1 MKLNQRIRSSMSFS
15 ATIRTAAWA
24 AAGLAMTLGGL
35 AACSSDSLLQVT
47 DPDILNIA
55 DYNTPAGA
63 DPLRVGVIKLFA
75 SAFDGSDAFVISGGN
90 LTDEMLAS
98 DTFDDRLQVN
108 ARKSIAVNSTQ
119 GGTYQALQKARA
131 GATAAIL
138 ILNTTQP
145 TPTFNRGELYM
156 MRGYMEMFLGEL
168 YCSGV
173 PFSSE
178 DGVTQTFG
186 DPQTTDQVM
195 ARASASFDSALA
207 LADTN
212 KRIRYGSE
220 IGKGRAQLNL
230 GQFAAAAAAVADV
243 PQSFALLAYHS
254 TGSGGNGIWSS
265 LNNGATRYMLTSN
278 EGTNGLP
285 FLANHN
291 DPRISWSAST
301 RIGFADSFKNLSNQL
316 KFGRYDNTIVSTG
329 IEAKLMGLEAQLQ
342 TDNQAT
348 RDAVYASL
356 NTLRASGPP
365 VVPLMTTGAPTTQ
378 KAAIDQLYSERE
390 YWMWLTGH
398 RLGDERRLVR
408 IYKRDA
414 ETVFPTG
421 QLTPPIVGVYGTS
434 TNIVIPDA
442 ENNNPKF
449 KGCLPGA

>member
-1 MKLNQRIRSSMSFS
+1 M
-15 ATIRTAAWA
+15 
-24 AAGLAMTLGGL
+24 
-35 AACSSDSLLQVT
+35 
-47 DPDILNIA
+47 
-55 DYNTPAGA
+55 
-63 DPLRVGVIKLFA
+63 
-75 SAFDGSDAFVISGGN
+75 
-90 LTDEMLAS
+90 
-98 DTFDDRLQVN
+98 
-108 ARKSIAVNSTQ
+108 
-119 GGTYQALQKARA
+119 QKARA
-131 GATAAIL
+131 GATSAIL

-168 YCSGV
+168 YCPGV

-186 DPQTTDQVM
+186 DPQTTEQIM

-230 GQFAAAAAAVADV
+230 GQFAAAAAAVTDV
-243 PQSFALLAYHS
+243 PQSFTLLVYHS
-254 TGSGGNGIWSS
+254 TGAGGNGIWSS
-265 LNNGATRYMLTSN
+265 LVNGATRYMLTSN

-291 DPRISWSAST
+291 DPRINWVAST
-301 RIGFADSFKNLSNQL
+301 RIGFADSFKNLATEL

-329 IEAKLMGLEAQLQ
+329 VEAKLMILEAQLQ
-342 TDNQAT
+342 TDNQAS

-356 NTLRASGPP
+356 NALRLTGPP
-365 VVPLMTTGAPTTQ
+365 ANVPPLTTGAPTTQ
-378 KAAIDQLYSERE
+378 KAAIDQLYAERE

-408 IYKRDA
+408 VYKRDA

-421 QLTPPIVGVYGTS
+421 NLTPPIVGVYGKSTS
-434 TNIVIPDA
+434 ITIPDA